1 MMTFLLVV
9 HSLIAV
15 ALVTVI
21 LLQRSEGGALG
32 IGGGGGGLVS
42 ARGAANLLTRSTAI
56 LAALFIL
63 TSIGLAFMARIH
75 KGAPSEVDR
84 LLQEEAPVSAPAVP
98 GEAALPAVPT
108 EATPEAPAAAAETTP
123 ALPSV
128 PVGD

>member
-32 IGGGGGGLVS
+32 IGGGGGGLMT
-42 ARGAANLLTRSTAI
+42 ARGAANLLTRATAI
-56 LAALFIL
+56 LAGLFIL
-63 TSIGLAFMARIH
+63 TSIGLAFLAKIER
-75 KGAPSEVDR
+75 GAPSEIDQ
-84 LLQEEAPVSAPAVP
+84 LLQQGTTTTAPATP
-98 GEAALPAVPT
+98 GQNAPT
-108 EATPEAPAAAAETTP
+108 TPATPEQQPAQTLP
-123 ALPSV
+123 NLPSV

>member
-15 ALVTVI
+15 ALVAVI

-32 IGGGGGGLVS
+32 IGGGGGGGLVS
-42 ARGAANLLTRSTAI
+42 ARGATNLLTRSTAI

-63 TSIGLAFMARIH
+63 TSIGLAFMARIE
-75 KGAPSEVDR
+75 KGAPSEID
-84 LLQEEAPVSAPAVP
+84 LLLEESAPVSAPAVP
-98 GEAALPAVPT
+98 GEAAP
-108 EATPEAPAAAAETTP
+108 ATPAAPTDTLP